1 MDQRVR
7 RHLAQSH
14 RYVHHEY
21 IIPDSD
27 RIQSVAVPV
36 ECGIEYNRWERIEEN
51 QRKYVAVVAMQDD
64 LERRRAEEGSA
75 RGQVNQQAYD
85 VHPEKHTSKLAM
97 SLFSSIVLP
106 SKFVSTKN
114 VIKGDTLCPLCLRLS
129 SSFVKL

>member
-1 MDQRVR
+1 M
-7 RHLAQSH
+7 RHLVQSH

-51 QRKYVAVVAMQDD
+51 QRKYVAVVG
-64 LERRRAEEGSA
+64 RRRAEEGSA

-106 SKFVSTKN
+106 SKFVSTK
-114 VIKGDTLCPLCLRLS
+114 KGHKGRYLVS
-129 SSFVKL
+129 FMSSFVEFVCQVVSVRL